1 MVRPDERCFSVRRF
15 ISFPLLFMRYWFRRY
30 VRLIRWLN
38 EPRKKQPYRHGIGLE
53 LSILGL
59 FILIGIGHLVL
70 FLRG

>member
-1 MVRPDERCFSVRRF
+1 MSVAF
-15 ISFPLLFMRYWFRRY
+15 PAPTFYFFPLLIMRYLFRRY

-53 LSILGL
+53 LSMLGL

-70 FLRG
+70 FFRG